1 MSILYLHGFASGP
14 QSRKARFFADR
25 LESLGIPVT
34 IPDLAQGDF
43 ERLTISRQ
51 LKLIEG
57 LLANQS
63 VTLIGSSLG
72 GYLAALYAASHPE
85 VERVLL
91 LAPAF
96 NFYHLWMAELGP
108 ERLAQWQRSGTL
120 TVFHYGHGR
129 EVPLSYAF
137 FEDARQYQPFPDIR
151 QPTLVFHGNQD
162 AVVPVEQSLAFVQT
176 HPRAR
181 LVRFE
186 SGHELTDVLDSMW
199 LDAQKFLLGG
209 RDGVY

>member
-14 QSRKARFFADR
+14 QSRKARFFAER
-25 LESLGIPVT
+25 LEALGVPVT
-34 IPDLAQGDF
+34 VPDLAQGDF

-51 LKLIEG
+51 LEFIEG
-57 LLANQS
+57 IAAHEP

-72 GYLAALYAASHPE
+72 GYLAALCAASHPE

-96 NFYHLWMAELGP
+96 GFCHLWMAELGP
-108 ERLAQWQRSGTL
+108 ERMAEWQRSGTL
-120 TVFHYGHGR
+120 TVFHYGQGR

-137 FEDARQYQPFPDIR
+137 FEDARQYQAFPDMR
-151 QPTLVFHGNQD
+151 QPTLIFHGNQD
-162 AVVPVEQSLAFVQT
+162 AVVPVEQSLAFVQN
-176 HPRAR
+176 HPRAK

-186 SGHELTDVLDSMW
+186 SGHELTDVLDSIW

-209 RDGVY
+209 PDGVY

>member
-1 MSILYLHGFASGP
+1 MGV
-14 QSRKARFFADR
+14 
-25 LESLGIPVT
+25 PVT

-51 LKLIEG
+51 LEFIEG
-57 LLANQS
+57 LAAHEP

-85 VERVLL
+85 VERALL

-96 NFYHLWMAELGP
+96 GFYQLWMAELGP
-108 ERLAQWQRSGTL
+108 ERLAEWQRSGRL
-120 TVFHYGHGR
+120 TVFHYGQDR

-137 FEDARQYQPFPDIR
+137 FEDARQYQPFPDMG
-151 QPTLVFHGNQD
+151 QPALIFHGNQD
-162 AVVPVEQSLAFVQT
+162 SVVPVEQSLAFVQS

-199 LDAQKFLLGG
+199 LDAKKFLLGG
-209 RDGVY
+209 PDDVY

>member
-1 MSILYLHGFASGP
+1 MSILYLHGFGSGP
-14 QSRKARFFADR
+14 QSRKARFFADK
-25 LESLGIPVT
+25 LEALGIPVR
-34 IPDLAQGDF
+34 IPDLAEGDF
-43 ERLTISRQ
+43 ERLTITGQ

-57 LLANQS
+57 ILANQP

-85 VERVLL
+85 VERALL

-96 NFYHLWMAELGP
+96 GFCQLWMAELGP
-108 ERLAQWQRSGTL
+108 ERLTEWQRSGTL
-120 TVFHYGHGR
+120 NVFHYGQGR
-129 EVPLSYAF
+129 EVPLSYEF

-176 HPRAR
+176 NPGAR

-186 SGHELTDVLDSMW
+186 SGHELTDVLESMW
-199 LDAQKFLLGG
+199 LHAQKFLLGG
-209 RDGVY
+209 PDDVY